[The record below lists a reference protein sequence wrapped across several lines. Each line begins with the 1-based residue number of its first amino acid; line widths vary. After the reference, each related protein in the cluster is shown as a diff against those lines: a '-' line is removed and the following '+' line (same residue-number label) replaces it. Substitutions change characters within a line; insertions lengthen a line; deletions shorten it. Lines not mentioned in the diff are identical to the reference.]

1 LHVSQFTDM
10 TFAPENTQKPQSS
23 ILFPKK
29 PLLTHQQIAQKS
41 MSLDELIPDLRA
53 LLQSLVRSKLDQINL
68 LEVDDAKDIDNKAIK
83 STKKKGSSK

>member
-1 LHVSQFTDM
+1 
-10 TFAPENTQKPQSS
+10 
-23 ILFPKK
+23 
-29 PLLTHQQIAQKS
+29 

-68 LEVDDAKDIDNKAIK
+68 LEDDDAKDIDNKAIK